1 MTTEESQKND
11 SSGRYMGWWWCQWR
25 YCKTS
30 VEAKYNYDGL
40 LKQHRSH
47 GMIIAGVDEKSIV
60 MLVFMWYIIYS
71 GWRGQRWKRHK
82 AIKTVVENIQ
92 DGIDSRDRG
101 PL

>member
-30 VEAKYNYDGL
+30 VGAKYKYDGI

-47 GMIIAGVDEKSIV
+47 GMIIAGVDAKSNSNV
-60 MLVFMWYIIYS
+60 SIY
-71 GWRGQRWKRHK
+71 
-82 AIKTVVENIQ
+82 VVYNIFRMARAAVEEAQ
-92 DGIDSRDRG
+92 GN
-101 PL
+101 